1 MPMGLAAWVEYRYR
15 ALLVRLIDLE
25 GDAVALGVLGAIAR
39 GILVQTVIEALE
51 EVTMLGSFFASCRT
65 RRILENISAIVD
77 NNYFA
82 DLPAILWSE

>member
-1 MPMGLAAWVEYRYR
+1 MDLAVWIEYRHR

-51 EVTMLGSFFASCRT
+51 EVTRAQLLFRQLPHAAYT
-65 RRILENISAIVD
+65 REHISHCGQ
-77 NNYFA
+77 
-82 DLPAILWSE
+82 